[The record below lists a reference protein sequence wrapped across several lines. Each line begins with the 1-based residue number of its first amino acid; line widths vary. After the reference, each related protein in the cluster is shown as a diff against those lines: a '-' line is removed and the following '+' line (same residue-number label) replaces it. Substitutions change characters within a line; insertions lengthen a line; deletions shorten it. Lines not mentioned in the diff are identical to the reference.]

1 MRGAAASDLH
11 LGFRAFSAMIDGRNA
26 REVDVEHAWAQVVD
40 RICDADPDFVGIPGD
55 VFHHPRVGIHS
66 VKAWRNGIRRL
77 VEETEAEIVV
87 VQGNHDAAKT
97 TETLSPIVIPD
108 DYSRVHILITPERV
122 RFETRSG
129 ERVAVACF
137 PFVKLGQEISYK
149 LEPADDVDTNVLLLH
164 AAVKTS
170 ADGKA
175 LPWFY
180 GGAGV
185 LDVGREAERWD
196 AIIVGDYHE
205 YTQLHPDRIVLYPG
219 SIERTSSNIWD
230 EHDPKGLV
238 FFDTVEQTHEFVTIP
253 TREMVDHVFRPKE
266 EESEDQDYVIVDAV
280 DAETVNAE
288 LFRLLDGGF
297 VPEDCIYRF
306 RIDNF
311 PRHERDQVDWKLV
324 RELKA
329 YCLHFYLDL
338 RYAER
343 FSADLGD
350 RREKVG
356 RSLRDEATAFLEED
370 QPEIRDC
377 AMGYLFPHEEET
389 EEVPA

>member
-66 VKAWRNGIRRL
+66 VKAWRNGIHRL

-205 YTQLHPDRIVLYPG
+205 YTQLVPDRIVLYPG

-230 EHDPKGLV
+230 EYEPKGLV
-238 FFDTVEQTHEFVTIP
+238 FFDTAEQTHEFVTVE
-253 TREMVDHVFRPKE
+253 TRGMDSYDLGDF
-266 EESEDQDYVIVDAV
+266 DQPPGSGADVVN
-280 DAETVNAE
+280 ET
-288 LFRLLDGGF
+288 LDTILGYDGVKGHILRF
-297 VPEDCIYRF
+297 VVHE
-306 RIDNF
+306 F
-311 PRHERDQVDWKLV
+311 PRHERDQIDWKLV
-324 RELKA
+324 RELKTH
-329 YCLHFYLDL
+329 CLHFYLDL

-343 FSADLGD
+343 ISADLGD
-350 RREKVG
+350 RRERAG

-377 AMGYLFPHEEET
+377 AMGYLFPQEEET
-389 EEVPA
+389 EEVVA